1 MARLRQ
7 TDLREA
13 DLRQANLRGARLR
26 QANLQGANLQEAN
39 LRWTSFSTANLRDSR
54 LAQADLRWAN
64 LSMADLRDARLAE
77 ADLRGANLRGANL
90 CGANLM
96 NARLVETNFEEANID
111 GCAIYGISAW
121 ELKLQGAN
129 QINLRISP
137 DDEPGIFVDNLE
149 VAQFIYLQLHNAYI
163 SEIIGTVGK
172 KVVLIL
178 GWFPNE
184 RRDILEAVRQVLRQW
199 DYLPL
204 LLEVPPS
211 EPQVHP
217 KTVSL
222 LAHLARFVIV
232 DLTDAKQVLE
242 TADAIVRDSAVP
254 VQLMGRKSVRLNAA
268 DLRRQ
273 FDHSPALL
281 SMYRYTDANDIRASL
296 HTTFLLPAEA
306 RAKELLTV
314 QTH

>member
-1 MARLRQ
+1 
-7 TDLREA
+7 
-13 DLRQANLRGARLR
+13 
-26 QANLQGANLQEAN
+26 
-39 LRWTSFSTANLRDSR
+39 
-54 LAQADLRWAN
+54 
-64 LSMADLRDARLAE
+64 
-77 ADLRGANLRGANL
+77 
-90 CGANLM
+90 M
-96 NARLVETNFEEANID
+96 NARLVETNFEAANIE

-137 DDEPGIFVDNLE
+137 DDEPAIFVDNLE
-149 VAQFIYLQLHNAYI
+149 VAQFIYLQLHNTYI

-184 RRDILEAVRQVLRQW
+184 RQDILEAVRQVLRQW

-211 EPQVHP
+211 GPQVNP

-232 DLTDAKQVLE
+232 DLTDSKQVLE
-242 TADAIVRDSAVP
+242 TADAIVRDIAVP
-254 VQLMGRKSVRLNAA
+254 MQIIGRKAARLNSA

-273 FDHSPALL
+273 FDHSPSLL

-296 HTTFLLPAEA
+296 HTKFLLPAEA
-306 RAKELLTV
+306 RAKELLTL

>member
-1 MARLRQ
+1 V
-7 TDLREA
+7 
-13 DLRQANLRGARLR
+13 N
-26 QANLQGANLQEAN
+26 
-39 LRWTSFSTANLRDSR
+39 
-54 LAQADLRWAN
+54 
-64 LSMADLRDARLAE
+64 
-77 ADLRGANLRGANL
+77 
-90 CGANLM
+90 
-96 NARLVETNFEEANID
+96 
-111 GCAIYGISAW
+111 
-121 ELKLQGAN
+121 
-129 QINLRISP
+129 
-137 DDEPGIFVDNLE
+137 
-149 VAQFIYLQLHNAYI
+149 
-163 SEIIGTVGK
+163 
-172 KVVLIL
+172 
-178 GWFPNE
+178 
-184 RRDILEAVRQVLRQW
+184 
-199 DYLPL
+199 
-204 LLEVPPS
+204 
-211 EPQVHP
+211 P